1 MKIKT
6 FYSYILSLLLAL
18 VSYQVNAASDDMWQV
33 LPRQFQL
40 KKHFKH
46 EQVQSQVKLLA
57 SQKVNIQDLAKQ
69 SEPYLYFVA
78 EELRK
83 RKMPAEIALLPTI
96 ESGYDPFAL
105 SHVGAAGLWQIMPD
119 TGTYLGLERDTWF
132 DGRRDVYASTEAA
145 LDYLEYLHSH
155 FDNDWLLAIAAYH
168 SGEGRVRKAIARNQQ
183 ANKPTDFWSLPL
195 PEETLSY
202 VPKLLALAAIAQ
214 KPKQYNIELPSIA
227 NQPYFEQVGMDTQL
241 ELTQIAQLADIDF
254 DQLYQLNPGYY
265 RLATN
270 SEPHDL
276 LLPVNK
282 VTTFKTNLDKLPDS
296 QQGTWLVEHEVQT
309 GETLSHIAQY
319 YQASVRSIKKTN
331 QLNTNNDLIKVGQQL
346 LIAVGNPVSY
356 YTVKSG
362 DTLSHI
368 AQYYQVSI
376 SDLKHWNQE
385 LIDASY
391 LYPDQRIAI
400 YRV

>member
-1 MKIKT
+1 
-6 FYSYILSLLLAL
+6 
-18 VSYQVNAASDDMWQV
+18 MWQV
-33 LPRQFQL
+33 LPHQFQL

-145 LDYLEYLHSH
+145 LDYLEYLHSY

-241 ELTQIAQLADIDF
+241 ELTQIAQLADIEF

-296 QQGTWLVEHEVQT
+296 QQGAWLVEHEVQT

-331 QLNTNNDLIKVGQQL
+331 QLNANNDLIKVGQQL

-368 AQYYQVSI
+368 AQYYQVSV
-376 SDLKHWNQE
+376 SDLKRWNQE

-391 LYPDQRIAI
+391 LYPDQRITI